1 MGVVFRPE
9 NIYTTVWCLYYMQ
22 GTLYPEGSVI
32 SRVLMG
38 VFLLMSIY
46 YFLKVLSFKRNHPV
60 IKAFQYLAIMFG
72 VYGLLRLGDATQ
84 EWKRVNDATTYF
96 KLYEMSIL
104 PILHITILQKQV
116 ESIVVGST
124 EYHFCF

>member
-1 MGVVFRPE
+1 MGITMGVVFRPE

-84 EWKRVNDATTYF
+84 EWKRV
-96 KLYEMSIL
+96 MMRQHIL
-104 PILHITILQKQV
+104 NCTKCLSYQFCILL
-116 ESIVVGST
+116 
-124 EYHFCF
+124 FCKNR